1 MSSYLIILSILGF
14 FIPDTYFKSDAD
26 AVFTLTPTL
35 LTAFETTK
43 SKLSDNFL
51 ADTSCWYKPTPI
63 PSGGTFTSSDNGSWS
78 LLPIDTALLF
88 STAKSGNSSIAI
100 LDAL

>member
-1 MSSYLIILSILGF
+1 MLFF
-14 FIPDTYFKSDAD
+14 FIPDTYFNKEDD
-26 AVFTLTPTL
+26 AVLTFTPTL

-43 SKLSDNFL
+43 SRLSDSFL
-51 ADTSCWYKPTPI
+51 PATSCWYKPTPI
-63 PSGGTFTSSDNGSWS
+63 PSGGTLTNSDNGSWS

-100 LDAL
+100 LEAL